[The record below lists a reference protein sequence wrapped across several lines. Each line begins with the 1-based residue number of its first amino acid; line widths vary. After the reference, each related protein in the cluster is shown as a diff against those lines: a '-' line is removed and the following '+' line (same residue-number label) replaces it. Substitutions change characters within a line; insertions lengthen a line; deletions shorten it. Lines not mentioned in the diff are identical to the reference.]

1 MLWRSTY
8 SKLRRVHERQL
19 LSWSRLQC
27 ASFTGLVGLY
37 YYCPHALTDSADTG
51 IVVSKANVQTAI
63 VIKKDSFSTMDR
75 ITALL
80 RLLDR
85 KLKNMIMVIIRCIH
99 LMYYFSPAICTSPLL
114 LQKDGDVSKW
124 WWALLRDCIRKS
136 GPFSTKLAQWI
147 STRPDLFPLSLCKNF
162 DDLQSNASMH
172 SWTDTEKALIL
183 AFGDNWKNILQ
194 IDEEIRLDRRTRSFK
209 PVVLGSGCVAQ
220 VLRGQLD
227 GRPVAIKII
236 HPGCYFKSFLLA
248 DICLRKF
255 LVTNW
260 IHSSTLTIELCF
272 KTRFLPRV

>member
-8 SKLRRVHERQL
+8 SKLRRVNERQL
-19 LSWSRLQC
+19 LSWSRLPC
-27 ASFTGLVGLY
+27 ASFTGIVGLHCY
-37 YYCPHALTDSADTG
+37 YPHALTDSADTG
-51 IVVSKANVQTAI
+51 IVVGWANVQTSI

-75 ITALL
+75 ITAVLKLL
-80 RLLDR
+80 QR

-99 LMYYFSPAICTSPLL
+99 LLYYFSPAICTSPLL
-114 LQKDGDVSKW
+114 IQKDGDLSRW

-162 DDLQSNASMH
+162 DDLQSNASKH

-183 AFGDNWKNILQ
+183 AFGDNWKNILH
-194 IDEEIRLDRRTRSFK
+194 IDGEIYQDRRTKSFR

-227 GRPVAIKII
+227 GRPVAVKII
-236 HPGCYFKSFLLA
+236 HPGCCFKSFLLA
-248 DICLRKF
+248 DFRLHKS
-255 LVTNW
+255 LL
-260 IHSSTLTIELCF
+260 LTGF
-272 KTRFLPRV
+272 TPAS